1 MFQIWRDACWPLY
14 HCHCKICERAKAAE
28 GVVKIALEDVAQPVT
43 AAAEIRLPSPEVNEA
58 EADDEDP
65 DYDSWTTKSTW
76 GSIWDRYNLIPS
88 RPGNAQMLSEQY
100 DACCRLSKPVLLPKI
115 NSDFA
120 LPIPH
125 LGCGSH
131 CSWNTLRHG
140 CTGDAFND
148 IGSVNGDSD
157 PCSSLT
163 ATTTL
168 VGGFKRR
175 SERLRQTVEIAV
187 IVLVVIIRP
196 LDRYIENTDISPQNL
211 DYRPHSSVYHEL
223 ALAGIEASKAHLS
236 LPHRVAIALLFNID
250 YMEPLAYT
258 KDVVRV
264 VKTTIVMNTDGSSIM
279 PNRNPNTNAKFEVG
293 DCLYVP
299 RPRAIAAMFNQGL
312 FSGLVH

>member
-1 MFQIWRDACWPLY
+1 MFQIWRDTCRPLY

-28 GVVKIALEDVAQPVT
+28 GVVKIALKDVAQPVM
-43 AAAEIRLPSPEVNEA
+43 AAAEIHLPSPKVNEA

-65 DYDSWTTKSTW
+65 DYNSWTTKSTW
-76 GSIWDRYNLIPS
+76 GSIWDHYNLIPS
-88 RPGNAQMLSEQY
+88 RPGNAQILSEQY
-100 DACCRLSKPVLLPKI
+100 DACRRLSKPVLLPKI

-140 CTGDAFND
+140 LPHRNHNRCLWAIECTGDAFND
-148 IGSVNGDSD
+148 IGSVNRDSD
-157 PCSSLT
+157 LCSSLT
-163 ATTTL
+163 ATMTL

-175 SERLRQTVEIAV
+175 NH
-187 IVLVVIIRP
+187 
-196 LDRYIENTDISPQNL
+196 YIENTNISPQNL

-223 ALAGIEASKAHLS
+223 ALAGIEASKVHLS

-250 YMEPLAYT
+250 YMEPLVYT
-258 KDVVRV
+258 KDVVCV

-279 PNRNPNTNAKFEVG
+279 PNRNPS
-293 DCLYVP
+293 L
-299 RPRAIAAMFNQGL
+299 
-312 FSGLVH
+312 